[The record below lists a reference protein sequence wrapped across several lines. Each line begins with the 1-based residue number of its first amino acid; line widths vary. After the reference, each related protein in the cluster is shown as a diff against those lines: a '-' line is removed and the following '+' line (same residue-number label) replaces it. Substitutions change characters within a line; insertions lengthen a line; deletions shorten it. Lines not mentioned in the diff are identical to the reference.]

1 MLIGVDSYF
10 PVFKLCLYLEKVSEV
25 FEGLKGLLLQEDVI
39 IEQVKGRK
47 Q

>member
-10 PVFKLCLYLEKVSEV
+10 PIFLVILHLEKVSEE
-25 FEGLKGLLLQEDVI
+25 FEGLKGLLLQQDVI
-39 IEQVKGRK
+39 IEQGKGGK